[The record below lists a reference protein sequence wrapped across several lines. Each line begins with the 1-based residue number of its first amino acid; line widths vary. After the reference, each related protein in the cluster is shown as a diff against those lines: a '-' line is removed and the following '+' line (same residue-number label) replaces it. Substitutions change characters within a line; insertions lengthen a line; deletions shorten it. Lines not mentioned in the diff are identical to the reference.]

1 MNFTLNFA
9 TTKLIVSY
17 APKWRGCSILGER
30 QLGVFPQGETKEGES
45 DEFLKVKNLS
55 KVAFGKFEQKTD
67 C

>member
-30 QLGVFPQGETKEGES
+30 QLGVFPEGEFEEK
-45 DEFLKVKNLS
+45 DNLLMA
-55 KVAFGKFEQKTD
+55 VAQGH
-67 C
+67 